1 MLKAFLTLHLSI
13 LIAGWTGIFGR
24 LIDLSA
30 GVLVFWRV
38 LLAALILWAVVLWR
52 GLLQPAPLRSVA
64 GMCAAGALLMLSWV
78 FFYAAIKAS
87 NVSVGVVAFSSVG
100 FFTALLE
107 PLLTHRRINAQEV
120 FFSLVT
126 VAGIALIFHFDT
138 RYRLGILFGLA
149 TGLTSA
155 LLSISFRGFRAR
167 CGTMTILSWEL
178 VGALLCALVL
188 LAPYRALMPPEPII
202 PSAENFALL
211 LVFASVCTVGMYY
224 LQVQALEKISA
235 FTVNL
240 SYNLEPVYSIL
251 LAMALFGEARELN
264 WSFWAGLALI
274 ALSVLLQSVRVMRLQ
289 ARAHGQED
297 GRTP

>member
-1 MLKAFLTLHLSI
+1 M
-13 LIAGWTGIFGR
+13 
-24 LIDLSA
+24 
-30 GVLVFWRV
+30 

-52 GLLQPAPLRSVA
+52 GLLQPAPPRSVA
-64 GMCAAGALLMLSWV
+64 GMCAAGALLMLSW
-78 FFYAAIKAS
+78 
-87 NVSVGVVAFSSVG
+87 

-188 LAPYRALMPPEPII
+188 LAPYRALMPPS
-202 PSAENFALL
+202 PSFPLL
-211 LVFASVCTVGMYY
+211 KTSRCCLSLRASARWACT
-224 LQVQALEKISA
+224 
-235 FTVNL
+235 TC
-240 SYNLEPVYSIL
+240 
-251 LAMALFGEARELN
+251 RC
-264 WSFWAGLALI
+264 
-274 ALSVLLQSVRVMRLQ
+274 RRLK
-289 ARAHGQED
+289 RSPPLPS
-297 GRTP
+297 T